1 MDGSKEFF
9 LFRLNRLAAMDAMKQ
24 SWLAWNDSMPAIPA
38 DAEVKLGYSTKD
50 MPQRCVPATQG
61 SRHRAEV
68 SGTMTGFRSQ
78 TERAAIQRISSIN
91 SCKPAWM
98 ISSVGLSTSWPS
110 CTRVATLAIA
120 MC

>member
-50 MPQRCVPATQG
+50 MPQR
-61 SRHRAEV
+61 
-68 SGTMTGFRSQ
+68 
-78 TERAAIQRISSIN
+78 
-91 SCKPAWM
+91 
-98 ISSVGLSTSWPS
+98 
-110 CTRVATLAIA
+110 
-120 MC
+120 